1 MGEWEN
7 GREMVAKK
15 IKSGEWTGVH
25 GERGVIN
32 VLWWGKGGIKKKR
45 KRLKK

>member
-1 MGEWEN
+1 
-7 GREMVAKK
+7 VD
-15 IKSGEWTGVH
+15 GVQ

-32 VLWWGKGGIKKKR
+32 VLWWGKGGIEKKR